1 MLENTLPTTPGAFL
15 GYRKDGVTPIYLIAG
30 GAPDDESGEGQPQ
43 QEDQNP
49 PAQAE
54 VTPPEPPADDAAVN
68 ADAKRVDQLPSWA
81 QKLIKDTRTEA
92 ADWRSKLK
100 DAQKAADDATA
111 QDRPS
116 QDEITQ
122 QVKTDFAQQ
131 IAKAL
136 GLVSEEETP
145 IDPQKVIETL
155 TAERDTTATER
166 DSERERHR
174 RALIEL
180 AVHRASQKV
189 GADPDALLDSRTF
202 LKTVRDM
209 DPDSDDFSTSLT
221 EVITT
226 AVENNP
232 KFKAATQA
240 GPPARSG
247 GEFTGG
253 PGGRRPDSE
262 PSIDEFRARRKKRAS
277 S

>member
-1 MLENTLPTTPGAFL
+1 MLENTLPTTPGAL
-15 GYRKDGVTPIYLIAG
+15 IGYRKDGVTPIYLIAG
-30 GAPDDESGEGQPQ
+30 GAPEDGEGQSEQ
-43 QEDQNP
+43 QEAQTS
-49 PAQAE
+49 PAE
-54 VTPPEPPADDAAVN
+54 TGVTPTEEPAADDAAVN
-68 ADAKRVDQLPSWA
+68 PDAKRVDQLPSWA
-81 QKLIKDTRTEA
+81 QKLIKDTRAEA

-100 DAQKAADDATA
+100 DAQKAADEATG
-111 QDRPS
+111 QGPS
-116 QDEITQ
+116 PEEITE

-136 GLVSEEETP
+136 GLVTEEEKP
-145 IDPQKVIETL
+145 IDPQQVIETL
-155 TAERDTTATER
+155 TAERDSTAQER
-166 DSERERHR
+166 DQERERHR

-189 GADPDALLDSRTF
+189 GADPDALLDSRSF
-202 LKTVRDM
+202 LKAVRDM
-209 DPDSDDFSTSLT
+209 DPDGDGFSTSLT
-221 EVITT
+221 EVIQT

-253 PGGRRPDSE
+253 PGGRRPDAE

>member
-1 MLENTLPTTPGAFL
+1 MLENTLPTTPGAL
-15 GYRKDGVTPIYLIAG
+15 IGYRKNGTPIYLIAG
-30 GAPDDESGEGQPQ
+30 GAPEDGEGQPQ
-43 QEDQNP
+43 QEEQAP

-54 VTPPEPPADDAAVN
+54 VTPPEPPAADDEAVN
-68 ADAKRVDQLPSWA
+68 PDAKRVDQLPSWA
-81 QKLIKDTRTEA
+81 QKLIKETRAEA

-100 DAQKAADDATA
+100 DAQKAADEATG
-111 QDRPS
+111 QGPS
-116 QDEITQ
+116 AEEITE

-136 GLVSEEETP
+136 GLAGEEEKP
-145 IDPQKVIETL
+145 IDPQQVIETL
-155 TAERDTTATER
+155 TAERDSTAKER
-166 DSERERHR
+166 DQERERHR

-189 GADPDALLDSRTF
+189 GADPDALLDSRSF

-209 DPDSDDFSTSLT
+209 DPDADDFSTTLT
-221 EVITT
+221 ETIQTS
-226 AVENNP
+226 VENNP
-232 KFKAATQA
+232 KFKAAAQA

-253 PGGRRPDSE
+253 PGGRPADSE
-262 PSIDEFRARRKKRAS
+262 PSIDEFRAQRKKRAS

>member
-1 MLENTLPTTPGAFL
+1 MPENILPTTPGAFL
-15 GYRKDGVTPIYLIAG
+15 GYRKDLVTPIYLIAG
-30 GAPDDESGEGQPQ
+30 GAPEDGEGQPQ
-43 QEDQNP
+43 QEEQTP

-54 VTPPEPPADDAAVN
+54 VTPPEPPVADDTAVN
-68 ADAKRVDQLPSWA
+68 PDAKRVDQLPSWA
-81 QKLIKDTRTEA
+81 QKLIKDTRAEA
-92 ADWRSKLK
+92 ADYRSKLK
-100 DAQKAADDATA
+100 DAQKAADEATG
-111 QDRPS
+111 QQGPS
-116 QDEITQ
+116 ADEVTQ

-136 GLVSEEETP
+136 GLVAEEEKP
-145 IDPQKVIETL
+145 LDPQQVIDTL
-155 TAERDTTATER
+155 TAERDTTAKER
-166 DSERERHR
+166 DAEKERHR

-189 GADPDALLDSRTF
+189 GADPDALLDSRSF
-202 LKTVRDM
+202 LKAVRDM
-209 DPDSDDFSTSLT
+209 DPDADDFSTSLT
-221 EVITT
+221 DTIQT

-253 PGGRRPDSE
+253 PGGRPVDSE